1 MSQDG
6 VSRQGCSCGCGGHG
20 QPPEGTGAPD
30 APEQEA
36 PAQPGSPA
44 AIAQAV
50 VSVLMQAE
58 GSAGTP
64 TTAAGQA
71 AGVLPGRKAGNQL
84 GLRDVSAAPSG
95 GCGCGGGRAGHEEHR
110 RSACGCGGH

>member
-1 MSQDG
+1 MRQQDG
-6 VSRQGCSCGCGGHG
+6 ASRRGCGCGCGGHG

-30 APEQEA
+30 APGQEA

-44 AIAQAV
+44 AIAQAA
-50 VSVLMQAE
+50 VSVLGQAD
-58 GSAGTP
+58 GGAGIPATG
-64 TTAAGQA
+64 AREA

-95 GCGCGGGRAGHEEHR
+95 GCGCGGHTGAGGRQHAG
-110 RSACGCGGH
+110 CGCGGH